1 MERTKKRDARAKL
14 LFCLINPLPFDVLAT
29 AAAAV
34 AKAS

>member
-14 LFCLINPLPFDVLAT
+14 LLCLINHCFFDVLAT